1 MLMPGAFSDTPNA
14 LLPTMTTSPSTIVTP
29 KPAANAAID
38 SHGGHPAR
46 PGSTGGD
53 VLG

>member
-1 MLMPGAFSDTPNA
+1 M
-14 LLPTMTTSPSTIVTP
+14 IVTP

-46 PGSTGGD
+46 PASAGAG